1 MPRSSTPWNWP
12 HLVACLLVAVTAVLL
27 GFGALVTTYEAAMA
41 VPDWPATYGHNMFL
55 FPLAEW
61 LHGPWDLFLEHGHR
75 LLGAL
80 AGMITLV
87 LAGLV
92 WWRGGSPAVRALA
105 VAAVLLVIGQGVLGG
120 ARVLLDD
127 KTVAKVHACTGP
139 LFFAVA
145 VALATLTRRNAAHSV
160 YQLGVR
166 QPGVRRRGAPWPAGW
181 SAAALAVA
189 AYLQLVA
196 GAQLRHLDRAIDPGT
211 FHGLVAL
218 HVAGAV
224 AVLALVLGVV
234 SATARG
240 RHESPA
246 SWWWARGL
254 LLVIGGQWMLG
265 LATWAV
271 KWGVPS
277 GMLPEA
283 WQFTGPLVARSASGA
298 AIVTGHVLLGMLI
311 LGGSVVLAIV
321 SGGLG
326 SVRLGS
332 VGLGSVGLGSG
343 ELKRIGVWRRGRVA
357 EETVAG
363 KERGFA

>member
-1 MPRSSTPWNWP
+1 VPGTIPRSLTPWNWP

-27 GFGALVTTYEAAMA
+27 CFGALVTTYEAAMA

-75 LLGAL
+75 LLGAVVGMMTLGL
-80 AGMITLV
+80 A
-87 LAGLV
+87 ALV
-92 WWRGGSPAVRALA
+92 WWRGGSPAVRALT
-105 VAAVLLVIGQGVLGG
+105 VAAILLVIGQGVLGG

-145 VALATLTRRNAAHSV
+145 VALATLTSRTRARS
-160 YQLGVR
+160 
-166 QPGVRRRGAPWPAGW
+166 PSMPAGW
-181 SAAALAVA
+181 CAAALAVA

-196 GAQLRHLDRAIDPGT
+196 GAQLRHLDRAIDPAT

-224 AVLALVLGVV
+224 AVLGLAVGVV
-234 SATARG
+234 SATAGG
-240 RHESPA
+240 RREAPA

-254 LLVIGGQWMLG
+254 LLVVCGQVMLG

-271 KWGVPS
+271 KWGVPA

-283 WQFTGPLVARSASGA
+283 WQSADPLVARSTSGA
-298 AIVTGHVLLGMLI
+298 VIVTAHVILGMLI

-321 SGGLG
+321 SGGLE
-326 SVRLGS
+326 RLGA
-332 VGLGSVGLGSG
+332 
-343 ELKRIGVWRRGRVA
+343 WRRGAVA
-357 EETVAG
+357 E
-363 KERGFA
+363 RGRSFA

>member
-1 MPRSSTPWNWP
+1 VPGMKPRSSTPWNWP

-55 FPLAEW
+55 FPLTEW

-145 VALATLTRRNAAHSV
+145 VAVATLTRRNAVQSDGWPSV
-160 YQLGVR
+160 R
-166 QPGVRRRGAPWPAGW
+166 WPAGW

-234 SATARG
+234 SATAGR

-271 KWGVPS
+271 KWGVPT

-332 VGLGSVGLGSG
+332 G
-343 ELKRIGVWRRGRVA
+343 ELERIGVWRRGRVA
-357 EETVAG
+357 DKTVAG